1 MRTAVP
7 LWESSWSAAC
17 GSSSPSY
24 AKLSCIRPRTHSLTC
39 RPEGF
44 SLGGNPLL
52 FPPEKSGSEQR
63 RTRPA
68 RANSDWENRL
78 GTTGLVLK
86 TFQACL
92 RHSRPHLCSTHC
104 PGLHRRFHGKDL
116 REPVAVRGLGRR
128 LDWRHVERDR
138 NHTNGLT
145 RQHNRQDRRAMAF
158 SVSKFGRCGEIR
170 SEMCTIEG
178 RAS

>member
-39 RPEGF
+39 RSEGF

-52 FPPEKSGSEQR
+52 FPPEKSGTEQR
-63 RTRPA
+63 RTRLA
-68 RANSDWENRL
+68 RANSDLAEGARRD
-78 GTTGLVLK
+78 GPFLK

-92 RHSRPHLCSTHC
+92 RHSRPHLCSTHH
-104 PGLHRRFHGKDL
+104 PG
-116 REPVAVRGLGRR
+116 
-128 LDWRHVERDR
+128 
-138 NHTNGLT
+138 
-145 RQHNRQDRRAMAF
+145 
-158 SVSKFGRCGEIR
+158 
-170 SEMCTIEG
+170 
-178 RAS
+178 